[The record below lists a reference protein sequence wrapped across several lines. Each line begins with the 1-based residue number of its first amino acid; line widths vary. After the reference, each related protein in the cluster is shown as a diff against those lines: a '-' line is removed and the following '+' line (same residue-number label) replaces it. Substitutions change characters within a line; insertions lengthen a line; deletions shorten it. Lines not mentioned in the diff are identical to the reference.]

1 MLQLA
6 MACPFSLSSGTTS
19 ARLQRS
25 HSICASG
32 DDVQQNTHM
41 LQGAPALRV
50 PSGVLRDRLS
60 LILAVLSKHTPM
72 KPFSVNVHT
81 NVVAGL
87 TMREPASDLAIA
99 VAIASSYYERPVP
112 ADMAVIGEIG
122 LAGEVRW
129 ADLIHASTPTFKLQ
143 SAFLGDVKT
152 CQAAAFM

>member
-1 MLQLA
+1 MHRVVTYHKML
-6 MACPFSLSSGTTS
+6 
-19 ARLQRS
+19 LQRF
-25 HSICASG
+25 
-32 DDVQQNTHM
+32 M
-41 LQGAPALRV
+41 LTWQGAPALRV

-122 LAGEVRW
+122 LAGEVR
-129 ADLIHASTPTFKLQ
+129 
-143 SAFLGDVKT
+143 
-152 CQAAAFM
+152 

>member
-1 MLQLA
+1 MT
-6 MACPFSLSSGTTS
+6 CTFSLIKC
-19 ARLQRS
+19 ADYAQLQRAPKQDAL
-25 HSICASG
+25 HG
-32 DDVQQNTHM
+32 MRVRRYMQM
-41 LQGAPALRV
+41 VQGAPALRV

-129 ADLIHASTPTFKLQ
+129 AYELHAST
-143 SAFLGDVKT
+143 
-152 CQAAAFM
+152 